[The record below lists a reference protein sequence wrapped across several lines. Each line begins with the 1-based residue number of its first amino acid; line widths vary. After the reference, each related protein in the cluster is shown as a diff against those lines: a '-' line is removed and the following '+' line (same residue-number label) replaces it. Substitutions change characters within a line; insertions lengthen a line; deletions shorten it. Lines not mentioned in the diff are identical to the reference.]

1 MNPERKC
8 TAKRLLSLFM
18 AAGIVL
24 TMTPGITVSADTVVS
39 GAAVS
44 ASETTGGADEPTDPE
59 EGTEETAE
67 PSDPE
72 EGEEETAEPADPS
85 GTEEASEYTENDDNG
100 IALYSTPVDINDTL
114 YVYGGQ
120 LDTDFSFD
128 ISGMTLTILTD
139 KTLTITNKRSGAQSN
154 INIVIADGVDA
165 TLILDNLTINRTD
178 GPAISMG

>member
-39 GAAVS
+39 GAMAS
-44 ASETTGGADEPTDPE
+44 ASETTGGADEPADPE

-72 EGEEETAEPADPS
+72 EGEEETAEPADPAE
-85 GTEEASEYTENDDNG
+85 GADENG
-100 IALYSTPVDINDTL
+100 IALYSAGTPVDINDTL

-120 LDTDFSFD
+120 
-128 ISGMTLTILTD
+128 
-139 KTLTITNKRSGAQSN
+139 
-154 INIVIADGVDA
+154 
-165 TLILDNLTINRTD
+165 
-178 GPAISMG
+178 